1 MRTVPSVAGR
11 SPAPGR
17 AGVARLGAAIAVL
30 AVALGGAYAVAREPV
45 ATVLVLL
52 AVLAAC
58 LAAFRLPVAVGVLV
72 ASFYVEAYL
81 TQGESVFTPAKAIG
95 VLAVAAWF
103 LAWGVGRREL
113 VLDPLFWPLAGL
125 GAWIVLSTATSY
137 DPSTAAVVASRY
149 LMFFA
154 LVFVVVQAVGGS
166 LRRAVA
172 LVDVAVAAGAVAG
185 VLGLVNFFAGEGVQR
200 ASGPILDPNDFAFL
214 LAVTVP
220 LAIHRIRSATQRW
233 RRLLGIVELVAMLA
247 AMLATLSRGGLLGLL
262 VPAAWALWTRR
273 LPVRWAVVVVVVTAV
288 IALVAFRFTPAKLD
302 TALEQ
307 KQRVAGANVESR
319 LTAWRVALAEF
330 RSAPLLG
337 VGPGNYETRFVE
349 FGLPVGAGGGGVI
362 TTHNAVLNVLAELGG
377 PGLALFLTYLLLAWR
392 RLRRRSPD
400 PAVDALRSALAAGF
414 LAAIVGSMFL
424 TEQYYA
430 PLWLL
435 PALGATV
442 ERSDP

>member
-1 MRTVPSVAGR
+1 MRTVSSDGGRLAPEGAG
-11 SPAPGR
+11 P
-17 AGVARLGAAIAVL
+17 ARLGAAIAVL
-30 AVALGGAYAVAREPV
+30 AVSLVGAYAVARQPV

-58 LAAFRLPVAVGVLV
+58 LAAFRLPVAVAVLV

-81 TQGESVFTPAKAIG
+81 TQGGTVFTPAKLIG
-95 VLAVAAWF
+95 ALAVAAWF
-103 LAWGVGRREL
+103 LAWGVRRQEL
-113 VLDPLFWPLAGL
+113 LLDLLFWPLAGL
-125 GAWIVLSTATSY
+125 GAWIVLSAATSY
-137 DPSTAAVVASRY
+137 DPSAAAVVASRY

-154 LVFVVVQAVGGS
+154 LGFVVVQAVGGS

-172 LVDVAVAAGAVAG
+172 LVDVAVAAGTVAA
-185 VLGLVNFFAGEGVQR
+185 VLGLVNFFVGDDVQR

-220 LAIHRIRSATQRW
+220 LAIYRIRSATERW
-233 RRLLGIVELVAMLA
+233 RRLLGVVGLVAMLA
-247 AMLATLSRGGLLGLL
+247 AMLATLSRGGFLGLA
-262 VPAAWALWTRR
+262 VPATWALATRR
-273 LPVRWAVVVVVVTAV
+273 LTVRWAVVTIAATLTV
-288 IALVAFRFTPAKLD
+288 ALVASWLTPAKLD

-307 KQRVAGANVESR
+307 KEHVAGANVESR
-319 LTAWRVALAEF
+319 LGAWRVALAEF
-330 RSAPLLG
+330 GSAPLLG
-337 VGPGNYETRFVE
+337 VGPGNYESRFVE
-349 FGLPVGAGGGGVI
+349 FGLPVGSSDGGII
-362 TTHNAVLNVLAELGG
+362 TTHNAFLNVLAELGG
-377 PGLALFLTYLLLAWR
+377 PGLALFLVYLLMSWR

-400 PAVDALRSALAAGF
+400 PDVDALRSALAAGF

>member
-1 MRTVPSVAGR
+1 MRTVSSDGGRLAPEGAG
-11 SPAPGR
+11 P
-17 AGVARLGAAIAVL
+17 ARLGAAIAVL
-30 AVALGGAYAVAREPV
+30 AVSLVGAYAVARQPV

-52 AVLAAC
+52 AVLVAC
-58 LAAFRLPVAVGVLV
+58 LAAFRLPVAVAVLV

-81 TQGESVFTPAKAIG
+81 TRGGTIFTPAKLIG
-95 VLAVAAWF
+95 ALAVAAWF
-103 LAWGVGRREL
+103 LAWGVRRQEL
-113 VLDPLFWPLAGL
+113 LLDPLFWPLTGL

-137 DPSTAAVVASRY
+137 DPSIAAVVASRY

-154 LVFVVVQAVGGS
+154 LAFVVVQAVGGS

-172 LVDVAVAAGAVAG
+172 LVDVAVAAGTVAA
-185 VLGLVNFFAGEGVQR
+185 VLGLVNFFVGAGVQR

-220 LAIHRIRSATQRW
+220 LAVYRIRSATERW
-233 RRLLGIVELVAMLA
+233 RRLLGILGLLAMLA
-247 AMLATLSRGGLLGLL
+247 AMLATLSRGGFLGLL
-262 VPAAWALWTRR
+262 VPAAWALATRR
-273 LPVRWAVVVVVVTAV
+273 LTVRWAVIAVVATVV
-288 IALVAFRFTPAKLD
+288 IALVAFWLTPAKLD

-307 KQRVAGANVESR
+307 KQQVAGVNVESR
-319 LTAWRVALAEF
+319 LDAWRVALAEF
-330 RSAPLLG
+330 GSAPLLG
-337 VGPGNYETRFVE
+337 VGPGNYESRFVE
-349 FGLPVGAGGGGVI
+349 FGLPVGSSDGGII
-362 TTHNAVLNVLAELGG
+362 TTHNAFLNVLAELCG
-377 PGLALFLTYLLLAWR
+377 PGLALFLIYLLISWR

-400 PAVDALRSALAAGF
+400 PGVDALRSALAAGF
-414 LAAIVGSMFL
+414 LAAIAGSMFL

>member
-1 MRTVPSVAGR
+1 VA
-11 SPAPGR
+11 
-17 AGVARLGAAIAVL
+17 
-30 AVALGGAYAVAREPV
+30 
-45 ATVLVLL
+45 
-52 AVLAAC
+52 
-58 LAAFRLPVAVGVLV
+58 VLV

-81 TQGESVFTPAKAIG
+81 TQGGSVLTPAKLIG
-95 VLAVAAWF
+95 ALAVGAWF
-103 LAWGVGRREL
+103 LAWGVGRQEL
-113 VLDPLFWPLAGL
+113 LIDPLFWPLTGL

-137 DPSTAAVVASRY
+137 DPSIAAVVASRY

-154 LVFVVVQAVGGS
+154 LAFLVVQAIGGS

-172 LVDVAVAAGAVAG
+172 LVDVAVAAGTVAA
-185 VLGLVNFFAGEGVQR
+185 VLGLVNFFVGAGVQR

-220 LAIHRIRSATQRW
+220 LAIYRIRSATERW
-233 RRLLGIVELVAMLA
+233 RRLLGIVGLLTMLA
-247 AMLATLSRGGLLGLL
+247 AMLATLSRGGFLGLL
-262 VPAAWALWTRR
+262 VPAVWALATRR
-273 LPVRWAVVVVVVTAV
+273 LTVRWAVLAIVAIAV
-288 IALVAFRFTPAKLD
+288 IVLVASWLTPAKLD

-307 KQRVAGANVESR
+307 KQHVAGENVESR
-319 LTAWRVALAEF
+319 LVAWRVALAEF
-330 RSAPLLG
+330 GSAPLLG

-349 FGLPVGAGGGGVI
+349 FGLPAGSSDGGIV
-362 TTHNAVLNVLAELGG
+362 TTHNAFLNVLAELGG
-377 PGLALFLTYLLLAWR
+377 PGLALFLIYLLMSWW

-414 LAAIVGSMFL
+414 LAAIVGSLFL

-435 PALGATV
+435 PALGATI